1 MKLAKHNIFARM
13 NFPQQGPA
21 EFIAEIERAGTRRAT
36 PAGQGE
42 IVWRV
47 FGRGDS
53 VVLLHGGTGSWL
65 HWVRNIEALSAD
77 FMLLVPDIPGSGES
91 GNPEPP
97 ITAERIAATL
107 LAGLDIVIGVDT
119 RFAIAG
125 FSMGGLIAAHIAYL
139 AGNRAHC
146 LVLVGGTGMNVPRP
160 TMEPLQSWR
169 RLATEEEKRAV
180 HRRNLGI
187 LMIHEER
194 NIDDLAVYIQSVNAA
209 KSRVRGKHVSHTGA
223 LTRCL
228 ENFPG
233 RLAGIWG
240 EHDATAAPYLAERR
254 AMLQQF
260 QPSATFHI
268 LRGAGHWAQY
278 EAHAAFNPLL
288 RDVLKRNS

>member
-1 MKLAKHNIFARM
+1 M

-21 EFIAEIERAGTRRAT
+21 EFIAEIERAGTRRAM

-47 FGRGDS
+47 FGRGDP
-53 VVLLHGGTGSWL
+53 VVLLH
-65 HWVRNIEALSAD
+65 
-77 FMLLVPDIPGSGES
+77 
-91 GNPEPP
+91 
-97 ITAERIAATL
+97 
-107 LAGLDIVIGVDT
+107 
-119 RFAIAG
+119 
-125 FSMGGLIAAHIAYL
+125 
-139 AGNRAHC
+139 
-146 LVLVGGTGMNVPRP
+146 GGTGMNVPRP

-169 RLATEEEKRAV
+169 RLATDEEKRAV

-223 LTRCL
+223 LARCL
-228 ENFPG
+228 ENFLG

-240 EHDATAAPYLAERR
+240 EYDATAAPYLAERR

-260 QPSATFHI
+260 QPTATFDI
-268 LRGAGHWAQY
+268 LPGAGHWVQY
-278 EAHAAFNPLL
+278 EAHAAFNLL
-288 RDVLKRNS
+288 FRETLKRGA